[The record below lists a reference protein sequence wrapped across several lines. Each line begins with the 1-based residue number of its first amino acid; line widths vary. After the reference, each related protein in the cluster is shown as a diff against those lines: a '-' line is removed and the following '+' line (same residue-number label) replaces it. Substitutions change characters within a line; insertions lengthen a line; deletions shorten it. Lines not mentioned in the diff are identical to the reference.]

1 MADTITP
8 FTILNGLSL
17 TGNAVINF
25 SGTGSP
31 DIDEIL
37 VSAGTTGGV
46 TWQTAGNFVHTSGV
60 SRSIL
65 PISAATL
72 SSTGVTG
79 ATGIVWY
86 LPFAIHSTIST
97 KFSVNSTASTPAAT
111 TYLSKVYAC
120 DPNTG
125 GPTGAAVGDYGN
137 TVVTA
142 SINTQFLS
150 SSAVTLNPGMYWVGF
165 VPSITAATNL
175 RIFTSDTTLFI
186 PKTTGLQTPTSTTY
200 TIGFTGSAPLPSTIG
215 TVTEFSNS
223 ALASGMV
230 CPMIQIQ

>member
-17 TGNAVINF
+17 TGGAVIDF
-25 SGTGSP
+25 SGSGSP

-65 PISAATL
+65 PLSTSTL
-72 SSTGVTG
+72 SATTTSG

-86 LPFAIHSTIST
+86 VPFAIHSTIST
-97 KFSVNSTASTPAAT
+97 KFSLNSSSTVAPAAT
-111 TYLSKVYAC
+111 TYLAKVYAC

-137 TVVTA
+137 TVITA
-142 SINTQFLS
+142 STSTQFLS

-165 VPSITAATNL
+165 CPSITASTNL
-175 RIFTSDTTLFI
+175 RSYSVDSTLFT
-186 PKTTGLQTPTSTTY
+186 PKTTGLETPTSVTLVC
-200 TIGFTGSAPLPSTIG
+200 GFTGSAPLPATIG
-215 TVTEFSNS
+215 TVTEFLNTAS
-223 ALASGMV
+223 AYV